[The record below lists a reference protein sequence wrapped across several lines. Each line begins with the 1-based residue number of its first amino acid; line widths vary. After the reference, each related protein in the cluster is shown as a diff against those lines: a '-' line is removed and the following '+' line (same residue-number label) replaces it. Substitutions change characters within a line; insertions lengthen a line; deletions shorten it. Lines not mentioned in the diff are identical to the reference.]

1 MTFLHH
7 GILIGLVLVAIFVL
21 YLLGKLPGMD
31 QFKQFATVADTH
43 GGNIAILAFFSI
55 FFFCVGL
62 AFSYYVVDLLED
74 KTITPDN
81 TMVMLLIQ
89 WITGTAFGG
98 TMGALIKTLNSE
110 RRNGNSGNGSKPNPD
125 GTK

>member
-7 GILIGLVLVAIFVL
+7 GLLIALVLVIFL
-21 YLLGKLPGMD
+21 ALWLLGRLPGID
-31 QFKQFATVADTH
+31 QFRQFANAADTR
-43 GGNIAILAFFSI
+43 GGNIAILAGLSV
-55 FFFCVGL
+55 FFFCVGIG
-62 AFSYYVVDLLED
+62 FSYYVVDLLED

-110 RRNGNSGNGSKPNPD
+110 RRNGSNGNSKPKP
-125 GTK
+125 

>member
-7 GILIGLVLVAIFVL
+7 GLLIALVLVIFLVL
-21 YLLGKLPGMD
+21 WLLGRLPGID
-31 QFKQFATVADTH
+31 QFRQFANAADTR
-43 GGNIAILAFFSI
+43 GGNIAILAGLSV
-55 FFFCVGL
+55 FFFCVGIG
-62 AFSYYVVDLLED
+62 FSYYVVDLLED

-110 RRNGNSGNGSKPNPD
+110 RRNGSNGNSKPKP
-125 GTK
+125 

>member
-7 GILIGLVLVAIFVL
+7 GLLIALVLVIFL
-21 YLLGKLPGMD
+21 ALWLLGRLPGID
-31 QFKQFATVADTH
+31 QFRQFANAADTR
-43 GGNIAILAFFSI
+43 GGNIAILAGLSV
-55 FFFCVGL
+55 FFFCVGIG
-62 AFSYYVVDLLED
+62 FSYYVVDLLED

-110 RRNGNSGNGSKPNPD
+110 RRNGSNGNS
-125 GTK
+125 